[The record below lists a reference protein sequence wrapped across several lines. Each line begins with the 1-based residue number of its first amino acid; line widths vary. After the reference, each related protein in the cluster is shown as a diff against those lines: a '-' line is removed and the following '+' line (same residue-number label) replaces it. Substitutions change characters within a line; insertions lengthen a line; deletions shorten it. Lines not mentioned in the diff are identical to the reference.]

1 MKILI
6 TGVAGFI
13 GYHLAKKL
21 IGKSNEVIG
30 IDNINSYYDIKLK
43 LDRLKQLELFSK
55 RMNLSWE
62 FKKCDISDDN
72 TIRNIFKERK
82 PQIIINLAAQAGVR
96 YSLEN
101 PKKYIDTNVNGFY
114 NILENMRKNNIK
126 KIIYASSSSVYGN
139 SKNFPLNEKMHTS
152 KQISLYGSTKKY
164 NEILAHYYFDMFKIS
179 SYGLRFFTAYG
190 PWGRPDMSIFKFNK
204 NILLG
209 KKIEVYNHGK
219 HLRDFT
225 FVDDIISC
233 VFRLSKKIKN
243 KEYKIINIA
252 GGKTV
257 KLMKLINLIE
267 KNLNKKAK
275 IKFLSIQKGDVVKTH
290 ASTKFL
296 RQNIGFI
303 PQTKI
308 EKGIKIFCDWFLKE
322 KNFLLKIKE

>member
-6 TGVAGFI
+6 TGCAGFI
-13 GYHLAKKL
+13 GYHCSKRFLDKTNFEIL
-21 IGKSNEVIG
+21 G
-30 IDNINSYYDIKLK
+30 IDNLDNYYSPKIKLRRLNILKKSKKFKFFK
-43 LDRLKQLELFSK
+43 LNIVNEKKLNVF
-55 RMNLSWE
+55 
-62 FKKCDISDDN
+62 FKKNKIDL
-72 TIRNIFKERK
+72 
-82 PQIIINLAAQAGVR
+82 IINLAAQAGVR